1 MTFTHHFCSPLSILT
16 PQVTTNL
23 YFEWPTNSHL
33 CCQFHFSFHCFF
45 RGRDFRWEVCG
56 PEVLDDHI
64 TVPFQTMWMRSKRK
78 APWINGT
85 RPELK
90 WKSYVF
96 RPNASDAW
104 VGWKG
109 ESLVGSKWMFPK
121 MVGFPPKSSILI
133 GFSIVNHPLWGT
145 PIFGNTHIPTYPL
158 GCARNLVKM
167 VCKWMEFNLLKN
179 GIYWCY
185 NWIYWC
191 YNSLTNLLH
200 VYYFF
205 GHPTHPAC
213 HRGLNEDLVR
223 DPQNLEIS
231 WYLVVAS
238 IASTFLKHH
247 FLGWYLIFLVLHTAS
262 QMASLFWGYLS
273 FRVWIGMNKKTCW
286 NHHLVM
292 CSVCSST
299 ASGEKMFAN
308 WKAVAKTNSD
318 TIISNLKVQEVVY
331 QNHHFCLIFFTTPK
345 SRGSCLS
352 KPPTIFIWFVHYMYV
367 YKCIYHVYIYIYIYK

>member
-1 MTFTHHFCSPLSILT
+1 
-16 PQVTTNL
+16 
-23 YFEWPTNSHL
+23 
-33 CCQFHFSFHCFF
+33 
-45 RGRDFRWEVCG
+45 
-56 PEVLDDHI
+56 
-64 TVPFQTMWMRSKRK
+64 MWMRSKRK

-109 ESLVGSKWMFPK
+109 ESLVGSIWMYPK
-121 MVGFPPKSSILI
+121 
-133 GFSIVNHPLWGT
+133 IVVPQNGWFIVENPIKMDDLGVPLFLET
-145 PIFGNTHIPTYPL
+145 PIYPL

-167 VCKWMEFNLLKN
+167 VCKWMDFNLLKN

-185 NWIYWC
+185 N
-191 YNSLTNLLH
+191 SLTDPLRWLT
-200 VYYFF
+200 FWDIL
-205 GHPTHPAC
+205 PTPAC
-213 HRGLNEDLVR
+213 HRGLNEGLVR

-231 WYLVVAS
+231 WFLVVAS
-238 IASTFLKHH
+238 IASSFLKHH
-247 FLGWYLIFLVLHTAS
+247 FLWWFLIFLVFHTAS
-262 QMASLFWGYLS
+262 QMASFCCICLFWGYLS

-292 CSVCSST
+292 CSLCSST

-308 WKAVAKTNSD
+308 WKVVAKTNSY

-345 SRGSCLS
+345 NTGSCLS
-352 KPPTIFIWFVHYMYV
+352 KPPTIYIWFVHYMYV
-367 YKCIYHVYIYIYIYK
+367 YILLI